1 MEPLLED
8 VPERI
13 ETERLILR
21 MPNGLDAPALNAAV
35 CESLDD
41 LRAWMPWAQTAP
53 SLAQS
58 QAECRRMQAK
68 YLLRDD
74 LPLFVFERRANGS
87 EGGFIGGSGLH
98 RIDWAVRRF
107 ELGYWCRSSRQR
119 RGYVTEAALAL
130 TRFAFGQLQ
139 ARHVEVRID
148 DTNERSWKVAQRA
161 GFALEGVMRSDSLNS
176 LGAVRDTRV
185 YALIGAMPVTVE
197 SIRGSRLDPL

>member
-21 MPNGLDAPALNAAV
+21 MPNGRDAPALNAAV
-35 CESLDD
+35 CESLAE
-41 LRAWMPWAQTAP
+41 LRVFMPWAQTAP

-58 QAECRRMQAK
+58 QAECRRMQANF
-68 YLLRDD
+68 LLRDD
-74 LPLFVFERRANGS
+74 LPMFVFERGANGS
-87 EGGFIGGSGLH
+87 EGVFLGGSGLH

-107 ELGYWCRSSRQR
+107 ELGYWCRSSRQG

-139 ARHVEVRID
+139 ARRVEVRMD

-161 GFALEGVMRSDSLNS
+161 GFALEGVLRSDSLNP
-176 LGAVRDTRV
+176 LGAARDTRV
-185 YALIGAMPVTVE
+185 YALIGAAAAGERSVE
-197 SIRGSRLDPL
+197 NA